1 MRESEIDERK
11 IKKEREKARNCEKR
25 DKNRKKKE
33 RSVKERNRKKKS
45 EKAEKNRKE
54 AKRDEQS
61 EKDRTPR
68 EKKRNYFIRCIHS
81 IPIEFYS
88 RNIFQA
94 VVLGR
99 ISPIRR
105 MKHRREPGRNLSH
118 GNKNYI

>member
-1 MRESEIDERK
+1 MREKSRK
-11 IKKEREKARNCEKR
+11 REKKRENARKR
-25 DKNRKKKE
+25 DKNRKKRRTKRE
-33 RSVKERNRKKKS
+33 RAKQGKKS
-45 EKAEKNRKE
+45 EKEEKNRKE

-61 EKDRTPR
+61 EKYITPR
-68 EKKRNYFIRCIHS
+68 GKKTQLFHQMDTFDTNRI
-81 IPIEFYS
+81 YS

-99 ISPIRR
+99 KSPIRR